1 MRNWLRGGRNVLLG
15 WSQAMKKATIS
26 FLVIAA
32 AAAGYVL
39 AQSSGPGPLASLPAV
54 PQLPK
59 PAGTGSSPPAAPQL
73 LAKANPAP
81 VRHGA
86 LANGTYT
93 GPAINVL
100 YGLVQIQAV
109 VQNGRLI
116 SINVL
121 RYPSD
126 RRTSVR
132 INNVALPMLRHEVVT
147 AQSANVNIISGATL
161 TSVGFIRSLY
171 AALQQA
177 KA

>member
-1 MRNWLRGGRNVLLG
+1 
-15 WSQAMKKATIS
+15 MKKTTIS

-32 AAAGYVL
+32 AAGYVL
-39 AQSSGPGPLASLPAV
+39 THWSGPGPLASLPVA
-54 PQLPK
+54 PT
-59 PAGTGSSPPAAPQL
+59 GTGSSTSTAPQL
-73 LAKANPAP
+73 LAKANTGP
-81 VRHGA
+81 VGHGA

-109 VQNGRLI
+109 VQNGRLT
-116 SINVL
+116 SIRVL

-132 INNVALPMLRHEVVT
+132 INNIALPMLRDEVVT

-161 TSVGFIRSLY
+161 TSEAYLISLDR
-171 AALQQA
+171 ALAQA
-177 KA
+177 GS